1 MRFSMTAPRKS
12 TPNSNNAKPQ
22 PDPEVTPKATRRTF
36 TAKQK
41 LAVLQETDLLES
53 GQIGGYLRRKGLYW
67 SLLLKWRKQ
76 REEGQLTSLEPKKRG
91 VPSAPPEAKLL
102 SKLEAENEKL
112 RAKLEQAEKIIGVQ
126 KKLCE
131 LFGLPTAEQS

>member
-1 MRFSMTAPRKS
+1 MTAPRKS
-12 TPNSNNAKPQ
+12 KPAPSANGSSAK
-22 PDPEVTPKATRRTF
+22 PDPEVTPKRTRRTY

-41 LAVLQETDLLES
+41 LAVLLETDQLEM
-53 GQIGGYLRRKGLYW
+53 GDIGSYLRRKGLYW
-67 SLLLKWRKQ
+67 SLLTKWRKQ
-76 REEGQLTSLEPKKRG
+76 REDGQLSSLEPKKRG

-102 SKLEAENEKL
+102 AKLEAENEKL
-112 RAKLEQAEKIIGVQ
+112 RAKLEQAERIIGVQ

>member
-1 MRFSMTAPRKS
+1 MRFSMTAPKKIKD
-12 TPNSNNAKPQ
+12 AKPQ
-22 PDPEVTPKATRRTF
+22 PDPEVTPKPTRRTF

-41 LAVLQETDLLES
+41 LAVLQDTDQLEM

-91 VPSAPPEAKLL
+91 APPAPPEAKLL
-102 SKLEAENEKL
+102 SRLEAENEKL

>member
-1 MRFSMTAPRKS
+1 MRLSMTAPRKS
-12 TPNSNNAKPQ
+12 TPSSNGTAK
-22 PDPEVTPKATRRTF
+22 PDPEVTPKRTRRNY

-41 LAVLQETDLLES
+41 LAILQETDQLEA
-53 GQIGGYLRRKGLYW
+53 GEIGAYLRRKGLYW
-67 SLLLKWRKQ
+67 SLLTKWRKL

-91 VPSAPPEAKLL
+91 VPSVPPETRLL
-102 SKLEAENEKL
+102 AKLEAENEKL

-131 LFGLPTAEQS
+131 LFGLPTAEET

>member
-1 MRFSMTAPRKS
+1 MSIPMTAPRKS
-12 TPNSNNAKPQ
+12 DPSSNGTVK
-22 PDPEVTPKATRRTF
+22 PDPEVTPKRTRRNY

-41 LAVLQETDLLES
+41 LAVLLETDQLDAGE
-53 GQIGGYLRRKGLYW
+53 IGSYLRRKGLYW
-67 SLLLKWRKQ
+67 SLLTKWRKL

-91 VPSAPPEAKLL
+91 VPAVPPEAKLL

-112 RAKLEQAEKIIGVQ
+112 RAKLDQAEKIINVQ

-131 LFGLPTAEQS
+131 LFGLPTAE